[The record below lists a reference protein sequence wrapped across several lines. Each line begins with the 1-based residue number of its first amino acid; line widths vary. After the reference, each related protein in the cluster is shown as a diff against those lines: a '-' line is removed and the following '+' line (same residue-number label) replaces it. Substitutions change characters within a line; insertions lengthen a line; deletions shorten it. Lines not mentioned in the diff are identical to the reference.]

1 MAMTRM
7 DLKRFAAIVEAY
19 GAWPAHWPEAERA
32 AAEALLLESPEAQAL
47 VAAAWP
53 VDRLLDAIPALPP
66 TADLRAA
73 VLAGAARRPRVSLRT
88 RLADAWRDLTGEL
101 GGWRL
106 AGGVL
111 AASLVLGVL
120 TGGLL
125 SGLAASET
133 SPDLLRRA
141 LLDDRAAEY

>member
-1 MAMTRM
+1 MTRM
-7 DLKRFAAIVEAY
+7 DLKRFAAIVESY
-19 GAWPAHWPEAERA
+19 GAGPTHWPEAERA
-32 AAEALLLESPEAQAL
+32 AAEALLLESLEAQAL
-47 VAAAWP
+47 VAAAKP
-53 VDRLLDAIPALPP
+53 VDRLLDAVPALLPSS
-66 TADLRAA
+66 DLRAA
-73 VLAGAARRPRVSLRT
+73 VLAGAARRPRVSLRA
-88 RLADAWRDLTGEL
+88 RLADAWRELAGEL

-106 AGGVL
+106 AGSVL

-133 SPDLLRRA
+133 SPDLLQLA

>member
-1 MAMTRM
+1 MTRM
-7 DLKRFAAIVEAY
+7 DLKRFTAIVESY
-19 GAWPAHWPEAERA
+19 GAWPAHWPEAERT
-32 AAEALLLESPEAQAL
+32 AAEALLRESPEAQAL
-47 VAAAWP
+47 VAAARP
-53 VDRLLDAIPALPP
+53 VDRLLDAVPALLP
-66 TADLRAA
+66 TAGLRAA
-73 VLAGAARRPRVSLRT
+73 VLASATRPPRVSFGT
-88 RLADAWRDLTGEL
+88 RLADAWRELAGEL

-133 SPDLLRRA
+133 SPDLLQLA

>member
-1 MAMTRM
+1 MTRM
-7 DLKRFAAIVEAY
+7 DLKRFAAIVDSY
-19 GAWPAHWPEAERA
+19 GAAPVHWPAAERA
-32 AAEALLLESPEAQAL
+32 AAEALLLESPEAEAL
-47 VAAAWP
+47 VAAARP
-53 VDRLLDAIPALPP
+53 MDRLLDAIPALVPSSN
-66 TADLRAA
+66 LRAA
-73 VLAGAARRPRVSLRT
+73 VLASAARRPRISLGT
-88 RLADAWRDLTGEL
+88 RLADAWRELAGEL

-111 AASLVLGVL
+111 AASLMLGVL

-133 SPDLLRRA
+133 SPDLLQLA